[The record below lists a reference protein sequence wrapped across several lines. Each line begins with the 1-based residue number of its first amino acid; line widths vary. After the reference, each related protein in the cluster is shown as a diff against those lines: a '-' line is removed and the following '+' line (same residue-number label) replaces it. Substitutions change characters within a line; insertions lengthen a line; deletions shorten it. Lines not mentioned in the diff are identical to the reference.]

1 MQALQLAIKSI
12 REEQIYIDRENMS
25 LKDNVKKLKISVSE
39 IT

>member
-1 MQALQLAIKSI
+1 VQALQLAIKSI

>member
-25 LKDNVKKLKISVSE
+25 LKENVKKLKINVSE